1 MEIRRALQGRD
12 VSFPSAARG
21 EKKGAS
27 GASIARKP
35 ATDRLEVSAWVS
47 RVDEER
53 AQAER
58 AFYMSAPGWVE
69 PDWSSR
75 TLLDGGSQ
83 AGGSELDMM
92 SKELDAQMKCAEIA
106 ARIMAGKKVPLQDE
120 LFLME
125 SDPSGYKLALIL
137 RKRVPGPNEKE
148 CESVLDEEGT
158 RSGERGEGGGPA
170 PAAGPSGGGES
181 AAT

>member
-27 GASIARKP
+27 GPSIARRP
-35 ATDRLEVSAWVS
+35 ATDRLEVSAWVT

-53 AQAER
+53 SQAER

-69 PDWSSR
+69 PDWGSR
-75 TLLDGGSQ
+75 ALLDGGDQ

-106 ARIMAGKKVPLQDE
+106 ARIMAGKKVPPQDE
-120 LFLME
+120 RYLME
-125 SDPSGYKLALIL
+125 SDPSGYKLAMIL
-137 RKRVPGPNEKE
+137 RRRVPDPDEKE
-148 CESVLDEEGT
+148 CESVLDDEDT
-158 RSGERGEGGGPA
+158 QSGGGEGEAA
-170 PAAGPSGGGES
+170 PAAGPSGGGE
-181 AAT
+181 AAVT